1 MWVMS
6 ICPIDSRRL
15 GREKKEIPI
24 TKAFIVNCGK
34 KKRLARLSICYL
46 INFFTAAPF
55 CEMDPRASCDFHFE
69 LEKTGLHRK
78 SYRG

>member
-15 GREKKEIPI
+15 GREKRDPDHEG
-24 TKAFIVNCGK
+24 FYRQSWQ

-46 INFFTAAPF
+46 IDFFTAAPF
-55 CEMDPRASCDFHFE
+55 CEMDPRASFDFHFE
-69 LEKTGLHRK
+69 LEKPVYTENPTGV
-78 SYRG
+78 G

>member
-24 TKAFIVNCGK
+24 TKAFIVNRGK
-34 KKRLARLSICYL
+34 KKPLAGLCNCYL
-46 INFFTAAPF
+46 IYFFAVAPF
-55 CEMDPRASCDFHFE
+55 CEMDLRASFDFHFE

>member
-24 TKAFIVNCGK
+24 TKAFIVNRGK
-34 KKRLARLSICYL
+34 KKPLAGLCNCYL
-46 INFFTAAPF
+46 IYFFAITPF
-55 CEMDPRASCDFHFE
+55 CEMDPRASFDFHFE

-78 SYRG
+78 SCRG